1 MSWPRS
7 DSAWTGCTALAPI
20 VDEAIARWSLLSPDA
35 AGVLAEVRFEV
46 VDLPGLIL
54 GRASGSTVWL
64 DATAAGHGWF
74 IDPTPSDDIDFGYG
88 GVDTLTVVMHEL
100 GHVLGLDQADS
111 IGQSTMSPSLDSGV
125 RQLASGGLEPA
136 PASPM
141 AASPAGEVP
150 NVMQGPVAPD
160 TLIRAIHESEIRIV
174 VTPANP
180 GEDRPA
186 PPPRTW
192 LFDDGTGD
200 LVDATGRRDADPD
213 GTALPLRLADAGDG
227 RVVWNDGADD
237 WILSGVGKDELL
249 VDQPSEADEGFD
261 VVDGPEAIGKPS
273 AHATSATGPTIDWG
287 GWLAYP
293 AGGLAASAASGGSSG
308 RRET

>member
-1 MSWPRS
+1 M
-7 DSAWTGCTALAPI
+7 
-20 VDEAIARWSLLSPDA
+20 LSPEA
-35 AGVLAEVRFEV
+35 AGVLAAVRFEV

-54 GRASGSTVWL
+54 GRASGTTVWL

-100 GHVLGLDQADS
+100 GHVLGLDRADS

-180 GEDRPA
+180 GEDRPT
-186 PPPRTW
+186 PLPRTW

-200 LVDATGRRDADPD
+200 LVDATGRRDADPA

-227 RVVWNDGADD
+227 RVVWNDGAED
-237 WILSGVGKDELL
+237 WILRGVGRDALL
-249 VDQPSEADEGFD
+249 VGQPSDADEDF
-261 VVDGPEAIGKPS
+261 VAANGPEVGGEPS
-273 AHATSATGPTIDWG
+273 VHTTGATGPAIDWG
-287 GWLAYP
+287 AWLSFP
-293 AGGLAASAASGGSSG
+293 AGGLAASSTSGGSRG